1 MCEVVYFILIF
12 LFSKISTSNTCYFC
26 HQRKNV
32 DISTN
37 KPINNDKDQ
46 HPYEKRKKSKWYV
59 FMDALYLNQQAV
71 TDSLPY
77 ARHNL
82 ARSWGHSNRR
92 ICPQGAYFY

>member
-46 HPYEKRKKSKWYV
+46 HPYEKREKKV
-59 FMDALYLNQQAV
+59 NGMF
-71 TDSLPY
+71 
-77 ARHNL
+77 
-82 ARSWGHSNRR
+82 SWMLH
-92 ICPQGAYFY
+92 I